1 MILCSICNKKLSNL
15 MSNIYTCKCRNIYCP
30 KHLLAHDCT
39 FDYKAE
45 FKRYNNLE
53 SISNEKV
60 TKI

>member
-1 MILCSICNKKLSNL
+1 